1 MKIGVQTYSSWHAAT
16 QRQEDHHGP
25 HNHML
30 PQSGVPRQR
39 TKRPREHWHPL
50 VQGQALHLH
59 GVPQDMQRHERHRL
73 LSPADLC
80 GDGQPR
86 ADTHGPR
93 MSTASDRG
101 GLWVRRADGGGMG
114 DTRRRPRPGRPGA
127 SGGATKRPG
136 AGTSGCNTREQN
148 ALRADSENIDP
159 FLRDQLVA
167 R

>member
-59 GVPQDMQRHERHRL
+59 GVPQGF
-73 LSPADLC
+73 PIVIAKFY
-80 GDGQPR
+80 
-86 ADTHGPR
+86 T
-93 MSTASDRG
+93 
-101 GLWVRRADGGGMG
+101 
-114 DTRRRPRPGRPGA
+114 PGRAPLHYG
-127 SGGATKRPG
+127 S
-136 AGTSGCNTREQN
+136 AGTPTERSL
-148 ALRADSENIDP
+148 ALLHGVYSS
-159 FLRDQLVA
+159 L
-167 R
+167 